1 MASSTLRFE
10 SHRIAPLLK
19 DIMSRQ
25 TQKATAPL
33 RKSHGGRPSQEAS
46 ARLTEDIVDRATALF
61 LRAGF
66 EAVSIDTIAAEAAIS
81 KRTFYSRFSGKADLF
96 TAVVVRF
103 VEKRMGQMDA
113 ISAGPG
119 PLKHQ
124 LEAIAKE
131 FLRIACQP
139 DTIALDRVV
148 TAEVGRFPELG
159 RIVYDFAGSR
169 ALGSIEKILDQA
181 YAKGEIVLRD
191 RRHAAEHFF
200 HAVIVG
206 PMRLVTLGVES
217 PQLTAARLKTLRRSV
232 DLFLDGAR
240 ARSG

>member
-1 MASSTLRFE
+1 
-10 SHRIAPLLK
+10 
-19 DIMSRQ
+19 MSRQ
-25 TQKATAPL
+25 TQKTIGPV

-103 VEKRMGQMDA
+103 VEKRMVLMDA

-124 LEAIAKE
+124 LEAFATE
-131 FLRIACQP
+131 FLRVASQP
-139 DTIALDRVV
+139 DTVALDRMV

-159 RIVYDFAGSR
+159 RIVYDFAVSR
-169 ALGSIEKILDQA
+169 ALGAIEKILDQA
-181 YAKGEIVLRD
+181 CTKGEIALAD
-191 RRHAAEHFF
+191 RQHAAEHFC
-200 HAVIVG
+200 HAVIIG
-206 PMRLVTLGVES
+206 PMRLVMLGVES
-217 PQLTAARLKTLRRSV
+217 PRLTASRLKRLRLSV

-240 ARSG
+240 GRSG